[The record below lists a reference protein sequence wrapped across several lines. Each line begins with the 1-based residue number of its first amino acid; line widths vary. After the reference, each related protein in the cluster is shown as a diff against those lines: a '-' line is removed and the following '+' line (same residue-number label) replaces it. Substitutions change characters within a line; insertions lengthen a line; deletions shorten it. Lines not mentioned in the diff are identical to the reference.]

1 MIHQAIEGQ
10 VTWLSGVSQVD
21 IPHPWPSSITIRLRS
36 RGIGIEPRNVVGA
49 VPLLNGD
56 TIQILPKIGRVNFF
70 HLFIIAGG
78 LQRELRREFQ
88 EFVSYLL
95 DDESNIDSLVAR
107 QLHLAIM
114 DILRLSPQIGRVNRR
129 HKGSFAL
136 GRLDAK
142 ATAFNIAIRRQEP
155 IVFCHRERTY
165 DIPENRVL
173 TEAILRAFPLL
184 PEQDRD
190 YLAPIYNRWLSR
202 FPRSGNLMVDL
213 EWIGCRFGLMQY
225 GGARDYYRKA
235 LMLAQVVLGNSGIGL
250 EGASVIE
257 GDSVLLN
264 TANVYERY
272 LLNVIARAHS
282 EAGYVVSKGNA
293 WTISL
298 YTDGSREIIP
308 DIVVSHSGSVR
319 LIADAKYKEPDSS
332 DHYQM
337 YTYLHVMGVKAGL
350 LLAPLFN
357 GDEVVSRKFTST
369 DGKTVWEIYLPMSN
383 LPATEDFLACLV
395 REFGT

>member
-10 VTWLSGVSQVD
+10 ITWLPGISQAD
-21 IPHPWPSSITIRLRS
+21 IPRLWPSSITIRLRS
-36 RGIGIEPRNVVGA
+36 SGVGVEPRGVVGA

-56 TIQILPKIGRVNFF
+56 TIQIIPKIGLVNFF
-70 HLFIIAGG
+70 RLFITAGG
-78 LQRELRREFQ
+78 LQHELRREFQ
-88 EFVSYLL
+88 EFVSYSL

-114 DILRLSPQIGRVNRR
+114 DILRRSPQIGRVNRR
-129 HKGSFAL
+129 HEGSFAM

-142 ATAFNIAIRRQEP
+142 ATAFNIAARRQEP
-155 IVFCHRERTY
+155 IVFWHRERTY

-173 TEAILRAFPLL
+173 TEAVLRAFPLL
-184 PEQDRD
+184 SEQDRD
-190 YLAPIYNRWLSR
+190 YFAPIYNRWRSR
-202 FPRSGNLMVDL
+202 FPRSGNLMADL
-213 EWIGCRFGLMQY
+213 EWIGRRFALMQY

-235 LMLAQVVLGNSGIGL
+235 LMLAQVVLGNSGIGFG
-250 EGASVIE
+250 GASVVE

-282 EAGYVVSKGNA
+282 DSGYVVSKGDA
-293 WTISL
+293 RIISL

-319 LIADAKYKEPDSS
+319 LIADAKYKKPDSS

-337 YTYLHVMGVKAGL
+337 YTYLHVMGVEAGL
-350 LLAPLFN
+350 LLAPLFD
-357 GDEVVSRKFTST
+357 GDEVVSHEFTST
-369 DGKTVWEIYLPMSN
+369 DGKAVWEIYLPMSN
-383 LPATEDFLACLV
+383 LTATEDFLACLV